1 VIKVVTGADVLASAR
16 AGLGLPSDDGSAN
29 DIYIAASLRRL
40 AGFLCPCS
48 PRTLLRAMVETHR
61 GLVSKDGSFAE
72 RVENIVEALVAMG
85 DLLELS
91 DVATLDETVKGTWV
105 FAAPPAFVPRP
116 SGSVFLLGLSA
127 DEATPLP
134 ADLRQRVSYQG
145 IARWLEATPDE
156 DLVSTL
162 RDLGLNE
169 LSLERWSRPPRAQ
182 SASGLIAEMN
192 GKLAAQSPCSEIAD
206 LRVLDHTR
214 NVRRYRDRW
223 TIPAAQQGRFIVRR
237 PQAYG
242 ADLWGYAEL
251 AEGRPVKLI
260 DFPMPGSRWRGCDSA
275 WRLQM
280 AIDAEAGK
288 AQTYILHE
296 KSDAAR
302 LEFFVPIPDWGR
314 RRLAAIGEEVAPS
327 GSLLAYILPKRE
339 VAAEEEFLRNYL
351 FLKRAGA

>member
-1 VIKVVTGADVLASAR
+1 VIKVVTSTEVLTSAR
-16 AGLGLPSDDGSAN
+16 ASLGLPSDGEAN

-48 PRTLLRAMVETHR
+48 PRTLLRTMVETHH
-61 GLVSKDGSFAE
+61 GIVADEAGFTE
-72 RVENIVEALVAMG
+72 RVEDIVEALVAMS

-91 DVATLDETVKGTWV
+91 DVATLDETVRGTWV
-105 FAAPPAFVPRP
+105 FAGPPAFVPRP
-116 SGSVFLLGLSA
+116 SGRVFLLGLST
-127 DEATPLP
+127 DETTPLP
-134 ADLRQRVSYQG
+134 ADLRQRVNYQG
-145 IARWLEATPDE
+145 ITRWLEATPDE
-156 DLVSTL
+156 DLTATL

-169 LSLERWSRPPRAQ
+169 LSLDRWLRAPKVQ
-182 SASGLIAEMN
+182 PAATLIAEMD

-223 TIPAAQQGRFIVRR
+223 MPPVAQQGRFIVRR

-260 DFPMPGSRWRGCDSA
+260 DLPVPGSRWRGCDSA

-288 AQTYILHE
+288 AQAYVLHDQA
-296 KSDAAR
+296 DATR
-302 LEFFVPIPDWGR
+302 LEFFAPIPDWAR

-327 GSLLAYILPKRE
+327 GSLLAYILPATE

-351 FLKRAGA
+351 FLKRAVA